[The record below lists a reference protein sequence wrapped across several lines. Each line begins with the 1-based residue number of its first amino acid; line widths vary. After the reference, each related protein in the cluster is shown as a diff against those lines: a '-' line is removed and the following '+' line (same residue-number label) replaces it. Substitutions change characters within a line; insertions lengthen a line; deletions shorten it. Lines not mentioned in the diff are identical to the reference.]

1 MCPSTSLWKRNV
13 LLAGLFLM
21 GLVIDANGQSFQGGL
36 RGEVKDA
43 AAVIPGVTVTL
54 INESTN
60 VSRTTVSNQV
70 GAYVFAAVAPGMY
83 TVRALLTGFKTFER
97 KGLTIGTQQFLTL
110 DLVME
115 VGTIEESVSVTAAA
129 PLIETSNAST
139 GQVLTKETIEA
150 LPALNRNAYMSSAV
164 TVPTVI
170 ASGDPYFSRME
181 DQTNGSLVS
190 LGGGPRRAN
199 NYLLDGVSTTDLQNR
214 TSVFVGPEAIGEV
227 KIQVHTY
234 DAEMGRSGGGVF
246 NTTGRS
252 GSNTVHGS
260 VFAQSRPYSLAA
272 ADFFAARAGRE
283 KLDGPY
289 YRYWGGSL
297 GGPIVR
303 NRSFFWVAHEGYR
316 TNSSATTLLNFPTD
330 RERAGDFSQ
339 TFDRSG
345 IPVVIYDPLTTR
357 PNANGTGFTRTPFP
371 GNVIPADR
379 MSKVAKNIAAV
390 MPQPTEQRSGA
401 SDGIPN
407 FSSTVQVPTEAEQYF
422 VKGEHKL
429 SDRMSVTGLYLYQ
442 NTDEL
447 QAHTWGEV
455 NLFAG
460 PGVGAEVRRVHVV
473 ALNHL
478 TVPNSTTTLALRF
491 GWTMFRDGVFGTPY
505 DESQLGFP
513 ASFLQDVQFQRFPNG
528 TITGYSG
535 FGNRTEN
542 SAIYQS
548 WVVNGNVTKLLG
560 RNTVKYGADFR
571 RIGGESRTLG
581 ASGGLFSFGR
591 EWTQQDPFVAR
602 ATEGNGFATFLLGY
616 PTTGSVAITT
626 PVDAFINYAAA
637 YIQDDLR
644 LGSKLTLNFGLRY
657 EHETGLQEAENRFTV
672 AFDREA
678 VSPLAARTGLPLRG
692 GFRYAGQDGFPTHQG
707 NPSNRKIS
715 PRVGAAWSVNDKT
728 VIRGGYGLFWSPWV
742 YTGSGTTNWGQ
753 IGYTQTTFTDTSNQL
768 IPTTSLDNP
777 FPTGLLKPVGSS
789 QGLLTGVGGNVI
801 FVDQDRQSPYVQQT
815 SLDIQRQLPGNTVIA
830 FGYVGAR
837 GDHLSYGGSV
847 NINQL
852 RPEQLALGAALS
864 QQVPNPF
871 LGISESAAFSTATTI
886 ARGQLLRPFPQFLNV
901 LSNQASGARS
911 RYHALIV
918 QFERRSSGGVGGRF
932 NYTWSRQHD
941 NMFGESTF
949 YNGGTNSAVNN
960 YDLEA
965 EYSRSLLDMPHRVVL
980 APIVELPFGEGK
992 RWATGGIAN
1001 HLAGGWTFSMIAT
1014 FESGFPLNI
1023 TQADNTS
1030 SFSGAQRP
1038 NLTGIDP
1045 VTSGSAIDRLN
1056 NYIDPAAY
1064 VAAAPFTFGTA
1075 PRADTR
1081 IRSPFRINY
1090 DMVLARS
1097 VPFSQ
1102 SKRAQIRLEALNATN
1117 NPKFQAGGRQINN
1130 ANFGTISSQAGFPRT
1145 IQILVRFTW

>member
-1 MCPSTSLWKRNV
+1 MSWSTASASKLSV
-13 LLAGLFLM
+13 IAALFLAGLAPN
-21 GLVIDANGQSFQGGL
+21 VYAQSFQGGL
-36 RGEVKDA
+36 RGEVRDA

-54 INESTN
+54 INESTT
-60 VSRTTVSNQV
+60 VARTTVSNQV
-70 GAYVFAAVAPGMY
+70 GAYVFAAVAPGTY
-83 TVRALLTGFKTFER
+83 TVRASLAGFKTFER
-97 KGLTIGTQQFLTL
+97 KGLAIGTQQFVTM

-115 VGTIEESVSVTAAA
+115 VGAIEESVSVTGEA

-139 GQVLTKETIEA
+139 GQVLTKETIDA
-150 LPALNRNAYMSSAV
+150 LPALNRNVYMSSAV
-164 TVPTVI
+164 TVPTVV

-214 TSVFVGPEAIGEV
+214 TSVFVGSEAISEV

-260 VFAQSRPYSLAA
+260 VFGQTRPYSLAA

-289 YRYWGGSL
+289 YRYWGGSI
-297 GGPIVR
+297 GGPIAR
-303 NRSFFWVAHEGYR
+303 NRTFFWFAHEGYR

-330 RERAGDFSQ
+330 RERSGDFSQ

-345 IPVVIYDPLTTR
+345 ALVVIYDPLTTR
-357 PNANGTGFTRTPFP
+357 PNASGAGFTRTPFP
-371 GNVIPADR
+371 GNVIPPNR
-379 MSKVAKNIAAV
+379 ISTVAKNIAAV

-401 SDGIPN
+401 SDGVPN

-422 VKGEHKL
+422 WKGEHRL
-429 SDRMSVTGLYLYQ
+429 SDKMSLTGLYLYQ

-478 TVPNSTTTLALRF
+478 TVPNSTTTVALRF

-505 DESQLGFP
+505 DAAQLGFP
-513 ASFLQDVQFQRFPNG
+513 ASFLNDVQFQRFPNG
-528 TITGYSG
+528 SITGYSG

-542 SAIYQS
+542 SSIYQS
-548 WVVNGNVTKLLG
+548 WVVNGSITKLLG
-560 RNTVKYGADFR
+560 RNTIKYGGDFR

-581 ASGGLFSFGR
+581 ASGGNFSFGR

-616 PTTGSVAITT
+616 PTTGSVAVTT
-626 PVDAFINYAAA
+626 PVDAYIDYSAA

-644 LGSKLTLNFGLRY
+644 VSSKLTLNFGLRY
-657 EHETGLQEAENRFTV
+657 EYETGLKEAENRFTV

-678 VSPLAARTGLPLRG
+678 ASPLAARTGLPLVG
-692 GFRYAGQDGFPTHQG
+692 GFRYAGQDGFPAHQG
-707 NPSNRKIS
+707 DPSKKKFS
-715 PRVGAAWSVNDKT
+715 PRVGTAWSLSDRT
-728 VIRGGYGLFWSPWV
+728 VVRAGYGLFWSPWV

-753 IGYTQTTFTDTSNQL
+753 IGYTQTTFTDTSNAL
-768 IPTTSLDNP
+768 IPTSTLDNP
-777 FPTGLLKPVGSS
+777 FPNGLLTPVGNS
-789 QGLLTGVGGNVI
+789 QGLLTGVGGNVT

-815 SLDIQRQLPGNTVIA
+815 SVDIQRQLPGNMVVT

-837 GDHLSYGGSV
+837 GDNLSYGGAV

-864 QQVPNPF
+864 QQVANPF
-871 LGISESAAFSTATTI
+871 LGIPEAGAFATAPTI

-911 RYHALIV
+911 RYHALIL
-918 QFERRSSGGVGGRF
+918 QFERRAARGVGGRF
-932 NYTWSRQHD
+932 SYTWSRQHD
-941 NMFGESTF
+941 NMFGRI
-949 YNGGTNSAVNN
+949 
-960 YDLEA
+960 D
-965 EYSRSLLDMPHRVVL
+965 VL
-980 APIVELPFGEGK
+980 
-992 RWATGGIAN
+992 
-1001 HLAGGWTFSMIAT
+1001 
-1014 FESGFPLNI
+1014 
-1023 TQADNTS
+1023 
-1030 SFSGAQRP
+1030 
-1038 NLTGIDP
+1038 
-1045 VTSGSAIDRLN
+1045 
-1056 NYIDPAAY
+1056 
-1064 VAAAPFTFGTA
+1064 
-1075 PRADTR
+1075 
-1081 IRSPFRINY
+1081 
-1090 DMVLARS
+1090 
-1097 VPFSQ
+1097 
-1102 SKRAQIRLEALNATN
+1102 
-1117 NPKFQAGGRQINN
+1117 
-1130 ANFGTISSQAGFPRT
+1130 
-1145 IQILVRFTW
+1145 